1 MSVLAR
7 SSLELCKPLVLTTNV
22 PGWETVVVVI
32 ITVVLVDAPGPR
44 VEVLGLRVE
53 ALGSR
58 VVCGTGVPALVAVVL
73 VAGRPVLVRLVE
85 LRFPVVP
92 GGLVVPGDPVVPA
105 DLVVSANP
113 VVPGDLVV
121 SSGLP
126 AATVDTDTEMI
137 AENDDSKKCIFYQ
150 EKLASPF
157 YGH

>member
-1 MSVLAR
+1 MV
-7 SSLELCKPLVLTTNV
+7 
-22 PGWETVVVVI
+22 VVVVI
-32 ITVVLVDAPGPR
+32 TIVLVDAPGSR

-53 ALGSR
+53 VLGSR
-58 VVCGTGVPALVAVVL
+58 MVCRTGVPALVAVVL

-92 GGLVVPGDPVVPA
+92 GEPVVPGDPVVPA
-105 DLVVSANP
+105 DLVVPANP

-126 AATVDTDTEMI
+126 AATVDTGTEMT
-137 AENDDSKKCIFYQ
+137 AGNDSKKYIFYQ

>member
-22 PGWETVVVVI
+22 RGWETMVVVVVV

-58 VVCGTGVPALVAVVL
+58 VVCGTGVPALVAVML

-92 GGLVVPGDPVVPA
+92 GDPVVPA
-105 DLVVSANP
+105 DLVVPADP

-137 AENDDSKKCIFYQ
+137 AENDDSKKYIFYQ